1 MVEWLQATKE
11 YMSKNTWLTTD
22 LHFSHKGMIELCG
35 RPQDFEKRIVRHW
48 DRLVKPSDTVICLG
62 DICIGDDKAVH
73 EKYIQQLPGFK
84 ILVKGNHDKKS
95 DTWYESNGWQI
106 CCESM
111 VINRYGHKVLLSHR
125 PPSTKVLAAY
135 DEDWRLK
142 QSDLYDLSIHG
153 HQHTLM
159 PKNYTPDKVRFLLS
173 LEYENY
179 EPVLFQSFIQR
190 CEKIRNEV
198 TTSPLGPNLN

>member
-1 MVEWLQATKE
+1 MQWMPSRGSHIRRHPAKTSIVTKYGGGKYQRGYSGEICMVEWLQATKE

-111 VINRYGHKVLLSHR
+111 VINRYGHKVL
-125 PPSTKVLAAY
+125 
-135 DEDWRLK
+135 
-142 QSDLYDLSIHG
+142 
-153 HQHTLM
+153 
-159 PKNYTPDKVRFLLS
+159 
-173 LEYENY
+173 
-179 EPVLFQSFIQR
+179 
-190 CEKIRNEV
+190 
-198 TTSPLGPNLN
+198 

>member
-48 DRLVKPSDTVICLG
+48 DRLVKPSDTVVCMG
-62 DICIGDDKAVH
+62 DICIGDDKDVH
-73 EKYIQQLPGFK
+73 QKYIEKLPGLK

-106 CCESM
+106 VCNVLLIE
-111 VINRYGHKVLLSHR
+111 RYGYKIALSHK
-125 PPSTKVLAAY
+125 PLG
-135 DEDWRLK
+135 E
-142 QSDLYDLSIHG
+142 SDLYDINIHG
-153 HQHTLM
+153 HQHTTH
-159 PKNYTPDKVRFLLS
+159 PKGYTPDGKRFLLS
-173 LEYENY
+173 LEHEKY

-190 CEKIRNEV
+190 CEKIAHER
-198 TTSPLGPNLN
+198 TSIIAKQSLVG